1 MHQSTTVVYRPLF
14 TTFFL
19 HLSVFFSGFLSHHQ
33 PTKLPGWLKNTQ
45 RLPFPSVFK
54 ADGYPGEDGPGEKE
68 TRRFDA
74 KKRPRSLNPYRIPV
88 WYIYLHLVSFCGR
101 LTVYP
106 WRLTFWSPKSRR
118 LMVNRTVSIWVAILG
133 KQKTVDFQ
141 GWNPKKGTWELAIP
155 LCFRKKSVWVEL
167 AGHFL
172 RL

>member
-1 MHQSTTVVYRPLF
+1 MHQSTTVVYLPLF
-14 TTFFL
+14 TTVFL
-19 HLSVFFSGFLSHHQ
+19 HLSVFFPDFWTITNQPSFRGGWKIPNDCLSHRFSRQ
-33 PTKLPGWLKNTQ
+33 MVILVKMDLERRRPDVSTQ
-45 RLPFPSVFK
+45 
-54 ADGYPGEDGPGEKE
+54 
-68 TRRFDA
+68 

-118 LMVNRTVSIWVAILG
+118 LMVNRSVSIWVAILG

-141 GWNPKKGTWELAIP
+141 GCHPKKGTWELAIP